1 MDCEEDLTIE
11 ATRRIFPGKEKA
23 PGRKWDTTTL
33 HLPTPNSRPINTD
46 IDDNEYA
53 IDPTTTISP
62 STWGPLTTI
71 QRTMEGTNTT
81 SLALFSSF
89 PRLSVTISHEAQ
101 PLANQTLTIQCA
113 GTNSSRHGGKDISET
128 GCHRTSPSQDRSFLS
143 TLFTVQEPTKR
154 RRIQIM
160 SSGLVSTLAVEA

>member
-1 MDCEEDLTIE
+1 
-11 ATRRIFPGKEKA
+11 
-23 PGRKWDTTTL
+23 
-33 HLPTPNSRPINTD
+33 
-46 IDDNEYA
+46 
-53 IDPTTTISP
+53 
-62 STWGPLTTI
+62 
-71 QRTMEGTNTT
+71 MEGTNTT